1 MNRETIII
9 RHEKTEQY
17 HEMES
22 LVRDAFWD
30 KYTPGCREHLLVH
43 RLRKSSVLHPELCFA
58 AEYGGELAGGIWYA
72 DASLKT
78 QNGIVTVLTMG
89 PVAVAPRFQKHGIG
103 SVLIRSTLELA
114 EKSAAPAVLIYGDP
128 GYYSRFGFEPAEKYG
143 ITDAEGGYCPA
154 LLIRAFSVVP
164 AGAFSEG
171 EIYCVSAE
179 EADLFDR
186 NFPSRQ
192 KHVLPTQLF

>member
-43 RLRKSSVLHPELCFA
+43 KLRNSPVLHQELSFA

-78 QNGIVTVLTMG
+78 QNGIMPVLTMG
-89 PVAVAPRFQKHGIG
+89 PVAVAPRFQNCGIG
-103 SVLIRSTLELA
+103 SALIRSTLELA

>member
-1 MNRETIII
+1 M
-9 RHEKTEQY
+9 
-17 HEMES
+17 
-22 LVRDAFWD
+22 
-30 KYTPGCREHLLVH
+30 P
-43 RLRKSSVLHPELCFA
+43 
-58 AEYGGELAGGIWYA
+58 
-72 DASLKT
+72 
-78 QNGIVTVLTMG
+78 VLTMG
-89 PVAVAPRFQKHGIG
+89 PVAVAPRFQKRGIG

-186 NFPSRQ
+186 NFPPRQ

>member
-78 QNGIVTVLTMG
+78 QNDIESVLTMG
-89 PVAVAPRFQKHGIG
+89 PVAVAPRFQNCGIG
-103 SVLIRSTLELA
+103 SALIRRTLELA
-114 EKSAAPAVLIYGDP
+114 SAAPAVLIYGDP
-128 GYYSRFGFEPAEKYG
+128 GYYSRFGFVPAEKYG

>member
-1 MNRETIII
+1 M
-9 RHEKTEQY
+9 
-17 HEMES
+17 
-22 LVRDAFWD
+22 
-30 KYTPGCREHLLVH
+30 P
-43 RLRKSSVLHPELCFA
+43 
-58 AEYGGELAGGIWYA
+58 
-72 DASLKT
+72 
-78 QNGIVTVLTMG
+78 VLTMG
-89 PVAVAPRFQKHGIG
+89 PVAVAPRFQKRGIG